1 MRINFQLFADSMPFF
16 IGFIQSYHT
25 HIYIEATNLQLIE
38 DDILHSMRFFQL
50 TEIKTSIAQS

>member
-1 MRINFQLFADSMPFF
+1 MPFF